1 MKKIY
6 KYENAVV
13 SIIIAETSND
23 IIRKATPVFLKNVV
37 KERKQKCVRTK

>member
-13 SIIIAETSND
+13 SIILTETSKG

-37 KERKQKCVRTK
+37 KERSKNVHG